1 VQGKETDVRYLII
14 LAAACAL
21 SFAPAQAAP
30 NVFKDPLDVPSSP
43 TRLTTS
49 TQLAAVTLAGKRL
62 VAVGIRGLI
71 ITSDDNG
78 VSWTQRQ
85 SPVSSDL
92 LAVHFPVAQ
101 SGWAVGHDGVILH
114 SADNARTW
122 TRQFDGRL
130 AASQL
135 QAHFTALAAKGD
147 ADGARLLEEMKL
159 NYGGGPEQALLD
171 VWFSDA
177 LNGFV
182 CGSFGTLLATSDGG
196 KTWQS
201 WIEKI
206 EYASLLHL
214 NTLRGIGNDVYIGSE
229 KGIVFKLDRGRQRFV
244 PLQTG
249 YAGSFF
255 SLAGQGSTVL
265 AAGLR
270 GSAYRSA
277 DAGKTWT
284 KIDTG
289 LLGAVTAA
297 DSPAAG
303 RMLLVSQGGDLLL
316 STDDGLSFKPQPVSR
331 PTLFSGVVQAA
342 DNKVVLVGLRGVQ
355 QAALK

>member
-1 VQGKETDVRYLII
+1 MRYLII

-21 SFAPAQAAP
+21 SFVPASAAA
-30 NVFKDPLDVPSSP
+30 NNFKDPLEVPSSP

-71 ITSDDNG
+71 ITSDDKG
-78 VSWTQRQ
+78 ASWIQRQ

-92 LAVHFPVAQ
+92 LAVHFPTEGK
-101 SGWAVGHDGVILH
+101 GWAVGHDGVILH
-114 SADNARTW
+114 SADNGRSW
-122 TRQFDGRL
+122 TRQFDGR
-130 AASQL
+130 AAATQL
-135 QAHFTALAAKGD
+135 EGHFLALAATGD
-147 ADGARLLEEMKL
+147 ADGARLLAEMKL

-182 CGSFGTLLATSDGG
+182 CGSFGTILATSDGG

-201 WIEKI
+201 WIERV
-206 EYASLLHL
+206 EYGSLLHL
-214 NTLRGIGNDVYIGSE
+214 NALRGIGGEVYVASE
-229 KGIVFKLDRGRQRFV
+229 KGIVFKLDRERQRFA
-244 PLQTG
+244 PLATG

-255 SLAGQGSTVL
+255 SLAGHGNTVI

-270 GSAYRSA
+270 GTVYRSA
-277 DAGKTWT
+277 DAGKSWA
-284 KIDTG
+284 KVETG
-289 LLGAVTAA
+289 LLGAVTAS
-297 DSPAAG
+297 DSPGPG

-316 STDDGLSFKPQPVSR
+316 STDDGLSFQPQPVPR

-342 DNKVVLVGLRGVQ
+342 YNKVVLVGLRGVQ
-355 QAALK
+355 QVGLR